1 MEVKVDHT
9 RSCSTPAQSAVR
21 LWPAR
26 HSHRPR
32 RWLRGGAGVQ
42 SATTSRGNPC
52 SRHPPAWIHG
62 TWGYCDPSPIEFYW
76 KFSAH
81 DIELRAG
88 ATVTDYREQ
97 AKTTGVTVTEYQGQD
112 WYRFEVR
119 YAAGSGGTVIA
130 SNRFARDGSR
140 LRWTTTMSGRSST
153 LTICR

>member
-1 MEVKVDHT
+1 MTTPEAVPHLRKALCGCGLLAIAIVLVVGCEEG
-9 RSCSTPAQSAVR
+9 RSNQP
-21 LWPAR
+21 
-26 HSHRPR
+26 RPPVETHV
-32 RWLRGGAGVQ
+32 L
-42 SATTSRGNPC
+42 N
-52 SRHPPAWIHG
+52 PPAWIHG